1 MRVPLPVVVVVVCL
15 GLPSVYGVF
24 GSTSSNMHFLKIIKH
39 HIVCRI
45 SPAEDLE
52 QFPVTL
58 PRVFNNKNDN

>member
-1 MRVPLPVVVVVVCL
+1 MRVPLPVVIVVVCL
-15 GLPSVYGVF
+15 GLPSVYVF
-24 GSTSSNMHFLKIIKH
+24 GSASSNTHFLKIIKH
-39 HIVCRI
+39 HIICRI